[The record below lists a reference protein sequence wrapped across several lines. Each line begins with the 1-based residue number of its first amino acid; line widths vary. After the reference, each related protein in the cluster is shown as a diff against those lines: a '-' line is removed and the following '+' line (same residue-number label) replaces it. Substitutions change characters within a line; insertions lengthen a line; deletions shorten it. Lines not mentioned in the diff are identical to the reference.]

1 MHLVVSSDVQ
11 AGFVFARWW
20 RSLRRAL
27 LLLDCGWWCLM
38 CRNRIGCHIWGGG
51 EGR

>member
-1 MHLVVSSDVQ
+1 MGWSHQMHLVVSSDVQ

-27 LLLDCGWWCLM
+27 LL
-38 CRNRIGCHIWGGG
+38 
-51 EGR
+51 